1 MSAPSIHDVLVIGA
15 GPAGA
20 AAAWALA
27 RAGQRVALVDRETF
41 PRDKTCGDGL
51 IPDALGALDTMGLRE
66 TVMREAVE
74 PRALHVVAP
83 GGESV
88 SLAGEFLC
96 LTRLRLDALLVD
108 AAVGAGAALMGPMS
122 ALQPIEDGRQVC
134 GARFRALAGERE
146 VRARFTLLATG
157 ANAVVSRAFGLATPL
172 KPNAVAGRAY
182 FNVPSSFAERY
193 PHLSIVYDQSLC
205 PGYGWIFPGPGNR
218 YNVGVGAFAGGRG
231 ETPSLRGLWNRFTTR
246 FAPAAELVAQS
257 EALTEFRGA
266 PLRTGLHGATLGRP
280 GLLALGDAAAM
291 TYPAHRRG
299 YRQGDGERSARRAAG
314 VGRAGAAPARLEP
327 FIARTPPS
335 FAVSSRRGIER
346 IGPPR
351 RGRPGPGSSTCSRR
365 RANAGTLRAP

>member
-1 MSAPSIHDVLVIGA
+1 MGTGA
-15 GPAGA
+15 CGTAR
-20 AAAWALA
+20 
-27 RAGQRVALVDRETF
+27 RAGRRETF

-51 IPDALGALDTMGLRE
+51 VPDALGALDTMGLRE

-182 FNVPSSFAERY
+182 FNVPSSFAERF
-193 PHLSIVYDQSLC
+193 PHLSIVLPTSLC
-205 PGYGWIFPGPGNR
+205 VPATGRFPGPGNR
-218 YNVGVGAFAGGRG
+218 YSVGVGTFAGGHG
-231 ETPSLRGLWNRFTTR
+231 ETPTCAG
-246 FAPAAELVAQS
+246 S
-257 EALTEFRGA
+257 ESIHD
-266 PLRTGLHGATLGRP
+266 PLRASGRAGGAV
-280 GLLALGDAAAM
+280 
-291 TYPAHRRG
+291 
-299 YRQGDGERSARRAAG
+299 RSAHGIPRRAAAHRPAERDARTAG
-314 VGRAGAAPARLEP
+314 PAGAR
-327 FIARTPPS
+327 
-335 FAVSSRRGIER
+335 
-346 IGPPR
+346 
-351 RGRPGPGSSTCSRR
+351 
-365 RANAGTLRAP
+365 

>member
-74 PRALHVVAP
+74 PRALHIVAP

-108 AAVGAGAALMGPMS
+108 AAVGAGAALMEPMS
-122 ALQPIEDGRQVC
+122 ALQPIEDGRQVR

-157 ANAVVSRAFGLATPL
+157 ANAVVSRAFGLATPS

-182 FNVPSSFAERY
+182 FNVPSSYAERY
-193 PHLSIVYDQSLC
+193 PHLSILCTTSLYV
-205 PGYGWIFPGPGNR
+205 PATGGSFPDLATGTTWAWAPLPAAVVRHRACVASGIGSR
-218 YNVGVGAFAGGRG
+218 RASRQR
-231 ETPSLRGLWNRFTTR
+231 PSWWRSPKRSRNSAARR
-246 FAPAAELVAQS
+246 CAPAC
-257 EALTEFRGA
+257 
-266 PLRTGLHGATLGRP
+266 RT
-280 GLLALGDAAAM
+280 
-291 TYPAHRRG
+291 RRS
-299 YRQGDGERSARRAAG
+299 D
-314 VGRAGAAPARLEP
+314 GRACWRSV
-327 FIARTPPS
+327 T
-335 FAVSSRRGIER
+335 
-346 IGPPR
+346 
-351 RGRPGPGSSTCSRR
+351 RR
-365 RANAGTLRAP
+365 R